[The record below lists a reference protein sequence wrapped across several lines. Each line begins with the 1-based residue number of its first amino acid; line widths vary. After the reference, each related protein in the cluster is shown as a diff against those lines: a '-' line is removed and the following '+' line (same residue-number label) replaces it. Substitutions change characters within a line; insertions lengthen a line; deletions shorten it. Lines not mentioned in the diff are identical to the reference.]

1 MFIRSRSMRAATTA
15 LAAATALTAFAAPAS
30 AQQIDRIVSF
40 GDSYAD
46 TGNAIAI
53 LLANPATPAPLKAQL
68 QAAYPTGRFSGG
80 TNYIDTLAEILDV
93 PVVNFAV
100 GGATTGPL
108 NNAFPGLPS
117 LTQEVAIFGS
127 NATPPGTI
135 FPVADGFQAGDLLA
149 LSIGGNDAR
158 GYYTANPAATPAQ
171 AAAAAA
177 ASVAN
182 ATANVNALVAAGAP
196 TISFLALDASGAPD
210 LLANPSARA
219 LAQAFSNSFNT
230 GFQTTL
236 AGYAADGVIV
246 HYLDGATLLGN
257 VIANPAAYGISNI
270 YCPPLTPATPTCLI
284 NSSGFLFYG
293 DGVHLTSDG
302 FAILAEYVAAQLT
315 APLTLQA
322 PSEAGMNVGQQF
334 GRTLTSR
341 LDLSAPRDGDMPE
354 GLSAYIV
361 GDSYSRTIGSS
372 RGNQQFDSDAVG
384 VTVGADYGFGSGVVG
399 VAANYSKPK
408 SNFVTGAADVKSDSF
423 QLGAYAG
430 FGIAGAFVQGY
441 LGYGW
446 DDHDIKRS
454 GVVEGMSAS
463 TEGNHWIAGA
473 KAGYLMNIGA
483 ARLGP
488 IAGLDYA
495 RVKVDGYTEDGDPV
509 LTLNVGS
516 ARYKSLRGS
525 VGAEIRGDFAGGG
538 VQFRPYG
545 ALVLEK
551 ELSSGNRTVSFSQ
564 TTAPVIV
571 NRFDFENVS
580 KKAYGRG
587 TVGATARIFSG
598 LHLDA
603 GISMTTGKDQG
614 NESSGHVGLKAS
626 F

>member
-1 MFIRSRSMRAATTA
+1 MFTRSRLA
-15 LAAATALTAFAAPAS
+15 LIAATALTAFAAPAT
-30 AQQIDRIVSF
+30 AQQVDRIVSF
-40 GDSYAD
+40 GDSYTD

-53 LLANPATPAPLKAQL
+53 LLANPATPAPTKALL
-68 QAAYPTGRFSGG
+68 QTIYPTGRFSGG
-80 TNYIDTLAEILDV
+80 TNYIDTLSEILNA

-100 GGATTGPL
+100 GGATTGPT
-108 NNAFPGLPS
+108 NNGFPGLPG
-117 LTQEVAIFGS
+117 LTQETAIFLS

-135 FPVADGFQAGDLLA
+135 FPVANGFQEGDLLA

-158 GYYTANPAATPAQ
+158 AYYTANPAATTTQ
-171 AAAAAA
+171 AAAAAL

-182 ATANVNALVAAGAP
+182 ATANINSLVAAGAP

-236 AGYAADGVIV
+236 AGYAANGVIV

-257 VIANPAAYGISNI
+257 VIANPSAFGISNI
-270 YCPPLTPATPTCLI
+270 YCPAFPNSTCI
-284 NSSGFLFYG
+284 VNAGGFLFYG

-302 FAILAEYVAAQLT
+302 FKIVARYVAAQLT

-322 PSEAGMNVGQQF
+322 PSEAAMNVGQQF

-354 GLSAYIV
+354 GLHAYIV
-361 GDSYSRTIGSS
+361 GDSYSRTIDGS
-372 RGNQQFDSDAVG
+372 RGNQAFDSDSVG

-408 SNFVTGAADVKSDSF
+408 SNFVSGAADVDSDSV

-430 FGIAGAFVQGY
+430 FGVGGAFVQGY
-441 LGYGW
+441 VGYGW
-446 DDHDIKRS
+446 DNHDIDRL
-454 GVVEGMSAS
+454 GVVENMSAS
-463 TEGNHWIAGA
+463 TDGNHWIAGA
-473 KAGYLMNIGA
+473 KTGYLMTLGA
-483 ARLGP
+483 VRLGP
-488 IAGLDYA
+488 VAGLDYA
-495 RVKVDGYTEDGDPV
+495 RVKVDGYTEEGDPV
-509 LTLNVGS
+509 LTLNVGA

-525 VGAEIRGDFAGGG
+525 IGAELRGDFAGGG
-538 VQFRPYG
+538 IQFRPYG

-551 ELSSGNRTVSFSQ
+551 ELAGGGRSISFSQ
-564 TTAPVIV
+564 TSAPIIV

-587 TVGATARIFSG
+587 TIGASARILSG
-598 LHLDA
+598 ITLDA
-603 GISMTTGKDQG
+603 GISMTAGKSQG
-614 NESSGHVGLKAS
+614 NETSGHVGFKAS